1 MKDLNLEY
9 FIVGEGETTLI
20 IETGIGG
27 SYYNWYPFI
36 EEIKND
42 FTIVIYHRAGYG
54 KSSASNKLRTT
65 ENIAVELN
73 GLIEKVGITDK
84 FILLGHSFGGLCAQQ
99 YTIMYPEKIKG
110 LILIDSTS
118 FHFQKL
124 YKLNIPVMNSLISLE
139 KLVENKMNTSKKSK
153 SELESKFKNLI
164 EEHNLNLPS
173 KEAKKYKEL
182 ITTPLFFKTIANEF
196 ENWGASSK
204 CIKDMGKF
212 PNIPLVVIARDKEVS
227 VQSFIEHDIPI
238 EEAVLYEEVWRELQI
253 ELSQMSSKGD
263 LVIASGSDHDVHVD
277 RPDIIIQCLRGFV

>member
-20 IETGIGG
+20 IETGMGG
-27 SYYNWYPFI
+27 SYYNWFPFI
-36 EEIKND
+36 EKIKND
-42 FTIVIYHRAGYG
+42 FTIVVYHRAGYG

-73 GLIEKVGITDK
+73 GLIEKIGITDK

-99 YTIMYPEKIKG
+99 YTIIYPEKIKG

-124 YKLNIPVMNSLISLE
+124 YNLNIPVMNSLISLE
-139 KLVENKMNTSKKSK
+139 KLVENNINTSKKSK
-153 SELESKFKNLI
+153 AELERKFKNLI
-164 EEHNLNLPS
+164 EEYNLNLPS

-182 ITTPLFFKTIANEF
+182 ITTPLFFKTKANEF

-204 CIKDMGKF
+204 CLKDMGKF

-227 VQSFIEHDIPI
+227 VQSFIEHDIPN

-253 ELSQMSSKGD
+253 ELSQMSSKGY
-263 LVIASGSDHDVHVD
+263 LVIASGSDHDIHVD